1 MPSATK
7 HQATFSR
14 DPGRLFGVQGRAEF
28 GTLAGSGW
36 PVSAFKMEASLTTGN
51 FPSKIHLFLGI
62 FWLLR
67 CALVSRAQCEGPC
80 EGAGGYG
87 LGKEPL
93 PKDCKDIQDRGMTK
107 SGVYTIFPQDVY
119 LCISLRVYCDMETD
133 GGGWTVFQRRY
144 DNRQDFHLRWMDY
157 RLGFGSLGAEF
168 WLGNEHLYH
177 ITPQDDYL
185 LRVDLEDFEG
195 GKSSASYAGFRV
207 GSETDNY
214 RLYLGNFTGGDAG
227 DSLSTHGGS
236 SFSTSDSDLSGGA
249 CPSFRG
255 GAWWYPRL
263 CGDSNLNGRYLAG
276 VHTEFGEGVMWRAW
290 RGLTYSLRRTEL
302 KFRPM
307 TESDRQLPTTPPKK
321 SGGKTAGDEG
331 DEEDTD
337 EGEDEETSSSSSS
350 SSVEEE
356 PDELMGVGPTE
367 MSPEVPFKGRVK
379 GSIQPRKSKKSKKG
393 DRGRL

>member
-1 MPSATK
+1 MGAS
-7 HQATFSR
+7 
-14 DPGRLFGVQGRAEF
+14 
-28 GTLAGSGW
+28 
-36 PVSAFKMEASLTTGN
+36 ASLGKFSTK
-51 FPSKIHLFLGI
+51 FQVFLVI

-67 CALVSRAQCEGPC
+67 CAQVSQAQCEGPC
-80 EGAGGYG
+80 EGTGAYT
-87 LGKEPL
+87 LGQEPL
-93 PKDCKDIQDRGMTK
+93 PKDCKDIQDRGLTK

-119 LCISLRVYCDMETD
+119 LCVSLRVYCDMETD

-144 DNRQDFHLRWMDY
+144 DNRQNFFLRWLDY

-185 LRVDLEDFEG
+185 LRVDLEDFDG
-195 GKSSASYAGFRV
+195 GKSWATYAEFRI

-214 RLYLGNFTGGDAG
+214 RLYIGNYTGGDAG
-227 DSLSTHGGS
+227 DSLSAHRGS
-236 SFSTSDSDLSGGA
+236 SFSTSDSDLSGGQ
-249 CPSFRG
+249 CSSFRG

-276 VHTEFGEGVMWRAW
+276 VHTEFGEGVMWHTW

-307 TESDRQLPTTPPKK
+307 VASDRQPPTTPQET
-321 SGGKTAGDEG
+321 GGKAGEVDGEAEG
-331 DEEDTD
+331 DTGEVV
-337 EGEDEETSSSSSS
+337 EGEDTSSSVSS

-356 PDELMGVGPTE
+356 PEEITAAEPTE
-367 MSPEVPFKGRVK
+367 MAPELPFKGRVK
-379 GSIQPRKSKKSKKG
+379 GNLQPRKNKKKKSKG
-393 DRGRL
+393 DKGRL